1 MSFPLRPL
9 TRWLLPPP
17 ACLLCAARSDQP
29 PRPLCRAC
37 AADLPWSRQQCRR
50 CALPLPL
57 DGQVCGECLRRPPA
71 YEQAIAPWRYAFP
84 LDSLINRFKHQAA
97 WPLGR
102 LLGELLAEH
111 LRQRYAEGPPRPA
124 RLLPVPLAPRRERRR
139 GFNQAQQLAERLA
152 GELDLRCD
160 PHSLRRVLDTPAQQ
174 GLDATVRRRN
184 LRHAFALAPASDVR
198 GLHLALVDDVLT
210 TGATAE
216 RLSRLLRRAGAARVD
231 VYCLAR
237 TPKPG

>member
-1 MSFPLRPL
+1 
-9 TRWLLPPP
+9 
-17 ACLLCAARSDQP
+17 
-29 PRPLCRAC
+29 
-37 AADLPWSRQQCRR
+37 
-50 CALPLPL
+50 
-57 DGQVCGECLRRPPA
+57 
-71 YEQAIAPWRYAFP
+71 
-84 LDSLINRFKHQAA
+84 
-97 WPLGR
+97 
-102 LLGELLAEH
+102 
-111 LRQRYAEGPPRPA
+111 
-124 RLLPVPLAPRRERRR
+124 
-139 GFNQAQQLAERLA
+139 QQLAERLA

-210 TGATAE
+210 TGATTE
-216 RLSRLLRRAGAARVD
+216 HLSRLLRRAGAARVD

>member
-1 MSFPLRPL
+1 
-9 TRWLLPPP
+9 
-17 ACLLCAARSDQP
+17 
-29 PRPLCRAC
+29 
-37 AADLPWSRQQCRR
+37 PWSRQQCRR

-111 LRQRYAEGPPRPA
+111 LRQRYAEGLPRPA

>member
-1 MSFPLRPL
+1 MSFPLQYLP
-9 TRWLLPPP
+9 RWLAPAP

-37 AADLPWSRQQCRR
+37 ATELPWSRRQCRR
-50 CALPLPL
+50 CALSLPL
-57 DGQVCGECLRRPPA
+57 DGQLCGECLRRPPA
-71 YEQAIAPWRYAFP
+71 YEQVIAPWRYAFP

-111 LRQRYAEGPPRPA
+111 LRQRYAEGLPRPV

-139 GFNQAQQLAERLA
+139 GFNQARLLADWLA
-152 GELDLRCD
+152 GELRLRCA
-160 PHSLRRVLDTPAQQ
+160 PHLLRRVLDTPAQQ
-174 GLDATVRRRN
+174 GLDAALRRRN
-184 LRHAFALAPASDVR
+184 LRHAFALAPGKEVR

-216 RLSRLLRRAGAARVD
+216 CLARLLRRAGAARVD